1 MSLEMTGG
9 RERDFPS
16 WIVKGECVCGG
27 ILSRIKNEKEYSK
40 SDITKIWK
48 YNKLKYKNSA
58 ILLKI

>member
-1 MSLEMTGG
+1 MTGG

-16 WIVKGECVCGG
+16 WIVEGG
-27 ILSRIKNEKEYSK
+27 GGVGVEILSRIKNEKEYSK
-40 SDITKIWK
+40 SGITKIWK